1 MKMLMGMMIVVV
13 VVVAVAAARG
23 NAVSKR
29 SDTNHELPQKVCHG
43 AIYGGSMKRL
53 MKSARNITPTLHC
66 LIGEHKGV
74 ADGPKMRT

>member
-1 MKMLMGMMIVVV
+1 M
-13 VVVAVAAARG
+13 VVVAAAAAEARG

-53 MKSARNITPTLHC
+53 MKSARNITPTLHY
-66 LIGEHKGV
+66 LNGEHKGV
-74 ADGPKMRT
+74 ADGPEMRT